1 MVHKSWHFSL
11 NDIPIWL
18 WHWTQNGTKQTD
30 KMDINFLR
38 GSGRPS
44 HNRGSF
50 GRDRLSR
57 TLRFRRKCQAA
68 LGRMSKCKAEATG
81 LGGYRIG
88 VKVRVTGG
96 TTSERRPHS
105 ITAMQRLVEGGETD
119 ANTVKT
125 RFVARGMGGPHTAFW
140 KTKNDHHGIHLR
152 CK

>member
-1 MVHKSWHFSL
+1 MERNKSSC
-11 NDIPIWL
+11 
-18 WHWTQNGTKQTD
+18 GTD
-30 KMDINFLR
+30 EMDIIFLR

-57 TLRFRRKCQAA
+57 TLRFRRKGQAA
-68 LGRMSKCKAEATG
+68 LGRMLKSKAEATG

-88 VKVRVTGG
+88 VEGRVTGG
-96 TTSERRPHS
+96 AIFDRRPHS

-119 ANTVKT
+119 ADTVKT

-140 KTKNDHHGIHLR
+140 KTKSDHHGIHLR